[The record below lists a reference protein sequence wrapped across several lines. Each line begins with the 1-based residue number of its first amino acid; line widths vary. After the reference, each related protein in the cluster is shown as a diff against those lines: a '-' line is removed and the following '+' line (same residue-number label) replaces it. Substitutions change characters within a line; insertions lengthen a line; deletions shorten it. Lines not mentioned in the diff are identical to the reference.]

1 MMPSTPDNLSRLL
14 APTYLDDIDEV
25 SMEDLR
31 RMRTEC
37 QEAESELSFLR
48 RLVQGRL
55 DLVHAFI
62 ERPAGSPA
70 PDLSSVVDNLAG
82 IIAGPR
88 GTRGPGRNPVLHTPD
103 TEDMAGLTVELDA
116 ILGADDIARLG
127 DLDEG
132 ELGDLA
138 DRLRVLE
145 NRVSADR
152 LGMFGR
158 IDTLQA
164 ELVERYKSGRATA
177 DGLLS

>member
-1 MMPSTPDNLSRLL
+1 
-14 APTYLDDIDEV
+14 
-25 SMEDLR
+25 
-31 RMRTEC
+31 
-37 QEAESELSFLR
+37 
-48 RLVQGRL
+48 
-55 DLVHAFI
+55 
-62 ERPAGSPA
+62 
-70 PDLSSVVDNLAG
+70 
-82 IIAGPR
+82 
-88 GTRGPGRNPVLHTPD
+88 
-103 TEDMAGLTVELDA
+103 MAGLTVELDA